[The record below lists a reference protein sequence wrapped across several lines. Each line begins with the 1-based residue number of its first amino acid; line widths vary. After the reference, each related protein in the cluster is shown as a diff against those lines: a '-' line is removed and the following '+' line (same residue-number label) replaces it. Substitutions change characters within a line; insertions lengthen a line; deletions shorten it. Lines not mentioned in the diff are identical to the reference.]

1 MATKLALAEI
11 VATTAHIAIGQK
23 RKYTGECYTTHLAE
37 VVEILKTVNA
47 DEETLAIGWLHDVVE
62 DTGIELEYITRI
74 FGEDISTGVHYC
86 TEISKKEDGNRA
98 TRKAIDATHFA
109 NGNAKSQTVKVA
121 DIISNVRSI
130 VVHDSEF
137 AKVYVYEKQRQL
149 SLLTKADA
157 RLVKMANDLVGISIR
172 RIEDAV

>member
-1 MATKLALAEI
+1 MATKLALASI

-23 RKYTGECYTTHLAE
+23 RKYSGECYTTHLAE
-37 VVEILKTVNA
+37 VVEILKLVNA
-47 DEETLAIGWLHDVVE
+47 DEDTLAIGWLHDVVE
-62 DTGIELEYITRI
+62 DTEIELDYITRI

-98 TRKAIDATHFA
+98 TRKAIDAAHFA
-109 NGNAKSQTVKVA
+109 NGDAKSQTVKVA

-130 VVHDSEF
+130 VNHDLEF
-137 AKVYVYEKQRQL
+137 AKVYVYEKQHQL

-157 RLVKMANDLVGISIR
+157 SLVKMANELIDISIR
-172 RIEDAV
+172 RIENAV